1 VSKYRWLLI
10 YNNDGYVFLF
20 KDTMGFLYMS
30 CCIEYVWIGNNNEL
44 RSKTRVCS
52 LKDICKDVPGE
63 DPRMEMIGGRKPH
76 IANISN
82 WNYDGSSTG
91 QATGEDSEVIIK
103 PQKIFRDPFRGENDI
118 IVMCDT
124 YYPDEIRPLSNSKR
138 SWAKNVFDQKLD
150 EKPWFGL
157 EQEYFLMKYPSKNKH
172 DISYRAALAT
182 TPYYPDNWKYPI
194 GFPTK
199 NNIRDGVATGKQ
211 GQYYCS
217 VGAENA
223 FGRDIVEEHLKA
235 CIFAGIQISG
245 INAEVAPGQ
254 WEFQIGPCEGIAA
267 GDHLWVARY
276 LLNRIAEKH
285 GHVVSYAPK
294 ILSDWNGSGCH
305 TNYSTKNMRE
315 GVTTGSLHEPG
326 LNFINTAIS
335 KLSHKHNEHMK
346 LYGSGNN
353 KRMTG
358 GCETASF
365 ETFSDGVAN
374 RGASIRRGNKTVN
387 DKQGYFEDRRP
398 SSNCDPY
405 LVTAKIFS
413 TTILE

>member
-1 VSKYRWLLI
+1 MR
-10 YNNDGYVFLF
+10 
-20 KDTMGFLYMS
+20 FLYMSLS

-44 RSKTRVCS
+44 RSKTRVC
-52 LKDICKDVPGE
+52 LWEDICKGTGVRGE
-63 DPRMEMIGGRKPH
+63 TRKKPLL
-76 IANISN
+76 ANISN

-103 PQKIFRDPFRGENDI
+103 PQKIFKDPFRGEKDI

-124 YYPDEIRPLSNSKR
+124 YYSDEIRPLYDNKR
-138 SWAKNVFDQKLD
+138 SWAKNIFDQKLD

-157 EQEYFLMKYPSKNKH
+157 EQEYFLMKYPGQNEQE
-172 DISYRAALAT
+172 DFRARMGLAT
-182 TPYYPDNWKYPI
+182 TPSYPDNWKYPI

-199 NNIRDGVATGKQ
+199 NNIRDGIATGKQ
-211 GQYYCS
+211 GQYYCG

-223 FGRDIVEEHLKA
+223 FGRNIVEEHLKA
-235 CIFAGIQISG
+235 CIFAGIKISG

-254 WEFQIGPCEGIAA
+254 WEFQIGPCEGIEA

-315 GVTTGSLHEPG
+315 GTITGSFHETG
-326 LNFINTAIS
+326 LDFINNAIS
-335 KLSHKHNEHMK
+335 KLSYKHKEHMEV
-346 LYGSGNN
+346 YGADNN
-353 KRMTG
+353 DRMTG

-365 ETFSDGVAN
+365 DTFTDGVAN
-374 RGASIRRGNKTVN
+374 RGASIRRGNKTVH

-405 LVTAKIFS
+405 LVTATIFS